1 MKGVGKINR
10 KRTYQIRQ
18 KKKLAECELGSLKEE
33 ERIEDKIKNSL
44 IKSPILAGRV
54 GGC

>member
-1 MKGVGKINR
+1 MLVKLIEKEHT
-10 KRTYQIRQ
+10 KLDK

>member
-18 KKKLAECELGSLKEE
+18 KKKISRMWAGKSKG
-33 ERIEDKIKNSL
+33 RRKNRGQDKK
-44 IKSPILAGRV
+44 
-54 GGC
+54 